1 MGKSR
6 LADKF
11 GETCPMINFTL
22 GQANFKCYPPVDG
35 EVRSFLCKEMP
46 EEIKKICDPP
56 KRNRISSKLI
66 SEPSQSKMSPRE
78 TPTPQTPTQK
88 TVRLAEED
96 QEKTTGKTKEFV
108 ENLAITTWNHTRAA
122 ALLQACFEVCK
133 LYQLSISLLRS
144 VADADLCS
152 SQ

>member
-46 EEIKKICDPP
+46 EEIKDMIYKSP
-56 KRNRISSKLI
+56 KR
-66 SEPSQSKMSPRE
+66 E
-78 TPTPQTPTQK
+78 

-96 QEKTTGKTKEFV
+96 QEKTTKEFV
-108 ENLAITTWNHTRAA
+108 ENMAIMTWNHTRAA
-122 ALLQACFEVCK
+122 AFLQACFKVCK
-133 LYQLSISLLRS
+133 FHQLFLY
-144 VADADLCS
+144 
-152 SQ
+152 

>member
-6 LADKF
+6 LADKL

-46 EEIKKICDPP
+46 EEIKK
-56 KRNRISSKLI
+56 
-66 SEPSQSKMSPRE
+66 
-78 TPTPQTPTQK
+78 K
-88 TVRLAEED
+88 TVRLAEK
-96 QEKTTGKTKEFV
+96 KTTGKTKEFV
-108 ENLAITTWNHTRAA
+108 ENMAITTWNHTRAA
-122 ALLQACFEVCK
+122 AFLQACFSVCK
-133 LYQLSISLLRS
+133 LHQLSISLLRS

>member
-22 GQANFKCYPPVDG
+22 GQAHFKCYPPTDG

-46 EEIKKICDPP
+46 EEIKEMIYKSS
-56 KRNRISSKLI
+56 KREGISSKFI
-66 SEPSQSKMSPRE
+66 SEQSQSKMSART

-88 TVRLAEED
+88 KTQKKTVQLAEED
-96 QEKTTGKTKEFV
+96 QETTTGKNAEEFA
-108 ENLAITTWNHTRAA
+108 ENIAIITWNHTRAA
-122 ALLQACFEVCK
+122 AFLQAGFEVCK
-133 LYQLSISLLRS
+133 FHQLFLY
-144 VADADLCS
+144 
-152 SQ
+152 